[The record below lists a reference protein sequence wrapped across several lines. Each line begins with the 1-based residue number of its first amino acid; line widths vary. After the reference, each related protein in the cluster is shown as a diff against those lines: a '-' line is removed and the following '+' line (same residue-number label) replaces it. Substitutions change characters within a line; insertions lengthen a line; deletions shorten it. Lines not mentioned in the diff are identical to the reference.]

1 MPRLLVEDALWSQV
15 EPLLPP
21 PKLRRRDHPGRK
33 PLDNRKALTGILF
46 VLKTGIAWRD
56 LPSEMGCGCGVACWR
71 RLHYWHECGVWE
83 GLKAVLLAQLRYA
96 DQIDWSRAAAD
107 CSSIRALK
115 GGDQTGPNPTDR
127 ARSGSKHH
135 VLTDGKGTPLS
146 AQMTAANANEVTQ
159 LLPLADAVPPVAGK
173 PGHPRQRPEELY
185 ADRAYDSQP
194 HREELRRRGIKP
206 RLARKGQPH
215 GSGLGIYRWV
225 SERTLSWFHQFKRL
239 RIRYERT
246 AFMHEAFLSLA
257 CCLIIF
263 RQLAPHL

>member
-1 MPRLLVEDALWSQV
+1 MRRLLVDDKLWELV
-15 EPLLPP
+15 ELLLPP
-21 PKLRRRDHPGRK
+21 PKLRRYRYPGRK

-56 LPSEMGCGCGVACWR
+56 LPSEMGCGCGVACWS
-71 RLHYWHECGVWE
+71 RLRYWHQGGVWE
-83 GLKAVLLAQLRYA
+83 RLKGVLLTTLNYA
-96 DQIDWSRAAAD
+96 DQIDWSRAAVD
-107 CSSIRALK
+107 SSSVRALK
-115 GGDQTGPNPTDR
+115 GGDKTGPNPTDR

-146 AQMTAANANEVTQ
+146 TQMTGANAHDVTQ

-173 PGHPRQRPEELY
+173 PGRPRQRPEELY

-194 HREELRRRGIKP
+194 HREELRKRGIKP
-206 RLARKGQPH
+206 RLARKGQAH

-239 RIRYERT
+239 RTRYERT
-246 AFMHEAFLSLA
+246 DFMHEAFLSLA
-257 CCLIIF
+257 SCLILF
-263 RQLAPHL
+263 RELAPHL